1 MKHYPFHM
9 EMNIFLLNFDK
20 LVARPKFFQVV
31 EFGTHVEGSFASYYH
46 WISFNN
52 KIITS
57 EGSQKIMS
65 KRVFFDE
72 NN

>member
-46 WISFNN
+46 
-52 KIITS
+52 
-57 EGSQKIMS
+57 
-65 KRVFFDE
+65 
-72 NN
+72 